1 MDASGS
7 YGLGA
12 INLISKEFFMLPT
25 LAVIFALPI
34 HAGEMAVLMLVL
46 DTWAG
51 PTRPE
56 VAHNQPSF
64 CSKHLEL
71 YSDNQAVIAAVNFG
85 RSQDHFLAMG
95 TRYVH
100 YQMAMRDST
109 LLLTYV
115 NTKENV
121 FADNLSRD
129 CDLTVQFLVNKGFRW
144 IFISENRLGELMTF
158 DI

>member
-1 MDASGS
+1 MV
-7 YGLGA
+7 
-12 INLISKEFFMLPT
+12 PT
-25 LAVIFALPI
+25 PAVISALPI
-34 HAGEMAVLMLVL
+34 HAGEMAVLMLGL

-51 PTRPE
+51 PTRTE
-56 VAHNQPSF
+56 VAHNQ
-64 CSKHLEL
+64 
-71 YSDNQAVIAAVNFG
+71 SDNQAVIAAVNVG
-85 RSQDHFLAMG
+85 RSQDNFLAMG
-95 TRYVH
+95 NRYVH